1 MQNEGVTHEHDP
13 QRVSSDVLDSSP
25 LAVRRAKML
34 LNGGSHLPCLATAK
48 LRRGQDSHDEQR
60 NYRGPEHRACN
71 RATRRA
77 LREPHEPRVPP
88 PERPLVF
95 PF

>member
-25 LAVRRAKML
+25 LGVRRAKML

-48 LRRGQDSHDEQR
+48 LGRGQDSQDEQR
-60 NYRGPEHRACN
+60 SCRAYYLPIIHGVAERVN
-71 RATRRA
+71 SLA
-77 LREPHEPRVPP
+77 LRQ
-88 PERPLVF
+88 
-95 PF
+95 